1 MLRRTRQR
9 RHAYNGPVPLE
20 SALFFETPEQ
30 IWTRVFRSVRPRT
43 PVPQIEVQ
51 FCRFANVNSTVR
63 LENGRM
69 LVRISDLLNGAP
81 APIHEALAWILIS
94 KLYRKPVPRSWSHRY
109 RLFLNRREV
118 RRSIQLV
125 RQERG
130 RKYISG
136 PQGEVYNLEELFE
149 ELNFRYF
156 HGLMAR
162 PDLSWSR
169 QRSRTMLGH
178 YDAAHNAIVLSRILD
193 RPQVPRVAVEYVMF
207 HEMLHLRHPVEHK
220 GVRRC
225 VHTREFREAENEFE
239 HLADAKAALKKL

>member
-1 MLRRTRQR
+1 V
-9 RHAYNGPVPLE
+9 HLE
-20 SALFFETPEQ
+20 STLFFETPEQ
-30 IWTRVFRSVRPRT
+30 IWARVFRQIRPRT
-43 PVPQIEVQ
+43 PVPEIEIQ
-51 FCRFANVNSTVR
+51 FRRFANVNSSVR
-63 LENGRM
+63 LDNGRM
-69 LVRISDLLNGAP
+69 LVRISDLLHGAP

-94 KLYRKPVPRSWSHRY
+94 KLYRKDVPRSYSHRY
-109 RLFLNRREV
+109 RLFLNRREI

-136 PQGEVYNLEELFE
+136 ARGVVYDLEQIFE

-162 PDLSWSR
+162 PDLGWSR

-178 YDAAHNAIVLSRILD
+178 YDAAHNAIILSRILD
-193 RPQVPRVAVEYVMF
+193 RPEVPKLAVEYVMF
-207 HEMLHLRHPVEHK
+207 HEMLHLCHPVEHR

-225 VHTREFREAENEFE
+225 VHTREFRDAEKQFE
-239 HLADAKAALKKL
+239 RLTEAKAALKKL

>member
-1 MLRRTRQR
+1 
-9 RHAYNGPVPLE
+9 VPLE

-30 IWTRVFRSVRPRT
+30 IWARVFRSVRPRT
-43 PVPQIEVQ
+43 PVPEIQVQ

-136 PQGEVYNLEELFE
+136 PEGEVYNLEEMFE

-193 RPQVPRVAVEYVMF
+193 RAEVPRVAVEYVMF

-225 VHTREFREAENEFE
+225 VHTREFREAENQFE
-239 HLADAKAALKKL
+239 QLAEAKAALKKL

>member
-1 MLRRTRQR
+1 
-9 RHAYNGPVPLE
+9 VPLE

-30 IWTRVFRSVRPRT
+30 IWARVFRSVRPRT

-169 QRSRTMLGH
+169 QRSRRMLGH

>member
-1 MLRRTRQR
+1 MLRRTWRA

-30 IWTRVFRSVRPRT
+30 IWARVFRSVRPRT
-43 PVPQIEVQ
+43 PVPEIQVQ

-136 PQGEVYNLEELFE
+136 PEGEVYNLEEMFE

-193 RPQVPRVAVEYVMF
+193 RAEVPRVAVEYVMF

-225 VHTREFREAENEFE
+225 VHTREFREAENQFE
-239 HLADAKAALKKL
+239 QLAEAKAALKKL